1 MKLEDHSH
9 VLRSGYVIV
18 FTSNSVEKKSVNDLI
33 GLRVKADIGIANVG
47 CSLGVLNGRF
57 ILHVTGE
64 SGVSQEDSVG
74 RVASALLRCS
84 WLPKP
89 HLIILVGICWGDPAK
104 VSVGDVVICSEIL
117 SLNVQHFEQE
127 QILQKAIFLKSA
139 VDASRIGHTLSF
151 LMADVDVKCHVGKLA
166 SSEAL
171 YKSDRARN
179 KTIEAYPELLGGEM
193 EAFAFLSE
201 RWKWLVVKAVS
212 DYGGDDFSRA
222 EQSTVANN
230 SAKVLPVIL
239 NVLEKSEVIPPPSE
253 SEEAL
258 RLRSLITGNIVEI
271 RASSTNL
278 EDLSLYLDRDIGGEI
293 EFKLR
298 HYISGGIYDD
308 VFVQRLQD
316 YILEIAQNAIKY
328 GRSEKVSVSFG
339 ATRVTVEDDG
349 DFFDVNGLVEGRG
362 GVRAATLF
370 NRWNSLNGGV
380 TVKQHVCAGGSGNKY
395 VFNLNGIASDI
406 LNARK
411 NCALRVNYSKLGYSL
426 GRPKVFEYNESCKS
440 LYLDC
445 TRFRMSSRHY
455 DLADAVRPLIAEGK
469 KVYIGCRDEE
479 DVEFYREELGDIAG
493 ENLVLFVD
501 SIVSR

>member
-1 MKLEDHSH
+1 MKLEHHSH
-9 VLRSGYVIV
+9 ALRGGYVLV
-18 FTSNSVEKKSVNDLI
+18 FTSNSIEKKSVNDLI
-33 GLRVKADIGIANVG
+33 SLRIKADIGIANVG
-47 CSLGVLNGRF
+47 CCLGMLNGQF

-89 HLIILVGICWGDPAK
+89 SLILLVGICWGDPAK
-104 VSVGDVVICSEIL
+104 VSVGDVVVCSEIL
-117 SLNVQHFEQE
+117 SLNVQHFEKE

-139 VDASRIGHTLSF
+139 VDASRIEQTLNY
-151 LMADVDVKCHVGKLA
+151 LMSDVGVRCHAGKLA
-166 SSEAL
+166 SSETL

-179 KTIEAYPELLGGEM
+179 QIIKAHPELLGGEM

-212 DYGGDDFSRA
+212 DYGGDSFSRA
-222 EQSTVANN
+222 GQSTVANH
-230 SAKVLPVIL
+230 SAKVLPGIL
-239 NVLEKSEVIPPPSE
+239 KILENSEVIPPPPE

-258 RLRSLITGNIVEI
+258 RLKSLISGSVIEI
-271 RASSTNL
+271 RASSTSI
-278 EDLSLYLDRDIGGEI
+278 EDLSMYLDRVIGDDI

-298 HYISGGIYDD
+298 HYISGGVYGD

-339 ATRVTVEDDG
+339 ATRVVVEDDG
-349 DFFDVNGLVEGRG
+349 DVFDINQLVEGRG

-370 NRWNSLNGGV
+370 NRWNSQEGGI
-380 TVKQHVCAGGSGNKY
+380 TVKQSIGAGRGGNKY
-395 VFNLNGIASDI
+395 IFELNGIASDI

-411 NCALRVNYSKLGYSL
+411 NCALRVNYSKLGSSL
-426 GRPKVFEYNESCKS
+426 GRPKVFEYNEGCKS

-469 KVYIGCRDEE
+469 RVYIGCRDEV

-493 ENLVLFVD
+493 ENLVFFVD
-501 SIVSR
+501 SIISR